1 MIGPGS
7 ASYIAP
13 TPDLAFLMYHSWD
26 NETFSTRPASLAPLA
41 FQPSADAAAALVL
54 ANTTYGVKVNATQDT
69 LLLMAA

>member
-7 ASYIAP
+7 ASFIAP
-13 TPDLAFLMYHSWD
+13 MPDLAFLMYHSWD
-26 NETFSTRPASLAPLA
+26 NETFFTRPASLAPLA
-41 FQPSADAAAALVL
+41 FQPSADAAAALVM